1 MKKILMTLMLLVST
15 NVFAVDWVKVAVSVD
30 NTDVY
35 VDPES
40 IRRDGN
46 KVRLWVL
53 YDFKSVQGSSA
64 TRSST
69 RYSSKIHRKEY
80 DCFEGASRDID
91 VYWYSEKMGKGDI
104 VLSIPNLTEPAISL
118 PPGSIGDAELKIA
131 CAKKS
136 VSVVKPTPNTY
147 IQPASVYGASPNFK
161 SYPVNT
167 LYKGKAPEV
176 ILDTSAKKNYRTR
189 LREARTTP
197 VNFAGEYVLVNWGC
211 GMGCTHGAAVSHKT
225 GQVVFLPDSVCCW
238 FGQED
243 LLEFQLDSRLLVA
256 NGSLSEG
263 EKYGKFF
270 YEFDGREF
278 KLIHTH
284 LLDKDEAISKSNE
297 QAS

>member
-1 MKKILMTLMLLVST
+1 MMKNILMMLMLLVST
-15 NVFAVDWVKVAVSVD
+15 NVFAVDWIQVSTD
-30 NTDVY
+30 IENTDY
-35 VDPES
+35 YADTES

-46 KVRLWVL
+46 KVRLWSLVNYKSGKVL
-53 YDFKSVQGSSA
+53 ADNK
-64 TRSST
+64 T
-69 RYSSKIHRKEY
+69 RYLSKLNRDEY
-80 DCFEGASRDID
+80 DCFEGTSRTID
-91 VYWYSEKMGKGDI
+91 VYWYSEKMGKGDV
-104 VLSIPNLTEPAISL
+104 VLSIPNLTKPAISL
-118 PPGSIGDAELKIA
+118 PPGSVGETILKA
-131 CAKKS
+131 VCAKKS
-136 VSVVKPTPNTY
+136 VSVVKPESNTY
-147 IQPASVYGASPNFK
+147 IQPTLASVESPSFK

-167 LYKGKAPEV
+167 LYKGKAAEAT
-176 ILDTSAKKNYRTR
+176 LDTSAKKNYRTR